1 MADSIRTKTLDGVLV
16 QENGI
21 IRNSKG
27 YFLARLEYETEFD
40 SEHINENPVSLADQ
54 LAAAQAESEDLSYEL
69 ASAKA
74 EIASWAKRW
83 PETCASLENLQA
95 ELTGK
100 KLELRRVR
108 KFLEEAQAKIAQ
120 LRSAWE
126 DEGWSG
132 STAVRSD
139 YVVCPGCGQN
149 HDGDTVEFVDIS
161 EGMQG
166 EDQLTYRCPAPNA
179 PRDLHTSTVF
189 RSRRHLR
196 RRKEEDSRYPLLK
209 GDRT

>member
-95 ELTGK
+95 EIAR
-100 KLELRRVR
+100 LETEL
-108 KFLEEAQAKIAQ
+108 KH
-120 LRSAWE
+120 
-126 DEGWSG
+126 
-132 STAVRSD
+132 T
-139 YVVCPGCGQN
+139 N
-149 HDGDTVEFVDIS
+149 
-161 EGMQG
+161 EGMGVARLDERIRIVGILQSMRG
-166 EDQLTYRCPAPNA
+166 QQAFGVTFNEGVVEAIEQIEGVASD
-179 PRDLHTSTVF
+179 
-189 RSRRHLR
+189 
-196 RRKEEDSRYPLLK
+196 
-209 GDRT
+209 G